1 MKAIGAGKHQGG
13 GEEEGLLEFGGPKT
27 TFTLNLPTCP
37 SRIMI
42 EFVNLAVFGFLERWI
57 VLKFLHVAE
66 EGFENVSMKISGTSS
81 SKKTS
86 RIMTRALPLSKAIRD
101 QDFKRAQ
108 SQPWFHNKMA
118 ILLAI
123 GVLLPF
129 DLVRAYCKHVY
140 DLSSW
145 TPSALHLHGVEFEV
159 RKLCK
164 DLLVGL
170 FVIDVIL
177 GTAHKLSHEGPIKK
191 YLFRYHAQHH
201 TRHHNYSAVKYV
213 GNPFDLEV
221 VLTQVCYA
229 FLPRVLG
236 LDVWTS
242 IFLIDLFSLQLLL
255 EHTGCTKLFA
265 LSQHHEMHHN
275 HGNVA
280 FYHFPLTELILGKM
294 PSLKQLSRSSCG
306 TEKK

>member
-1 MKAIGAGKHQGG
+1 MLQKKDLRTYLWRSPAPAAARRPAGSW
-13 GEEEGLLEFGGPKT
+13 L
-27 TFTLNLPTCP
+27 
-37 SRIMI
+37 
-42 EFVNLAVFGFLERWI
+42 
-57 VLKFLHVAE
+57 VLCHYQKL
-66 EGFENVSMKISGTSS
+66 FEIKISSVHSLNRGS
-81 SKKTS
+81 
-86 RIMTRALPLSKAIRD
+86 L
-101 QDFKRAQ
+101 
-108 SQPWFHNKMA
+108 HNKMA